1 MAGALAVPRSPTIRS
16 AGNTRLAPRMID
28 MNHQDHSVRPPVNL
42 LARLSLIAAVGTATL
57 WSGGCTGPTKRGIEQ
72 RAIAQKKFDAVRSRV
87 DFDQAN
93 QAFESGNFIEAKGHL
108 EAAIDKFDDE
118 SAYWVLLGRLYL
130 ETGGLQDALKSFREA
145 MELDAKNPDAHYFN
159 AIALERIERPLEA
172 VESYL
177 EALENA
183 PSNSRMLVAA
193 VDVLIGADMLSE
205 AERILQE
212 HRGEFNDDAAVLHL
226 SGRLAMM
233 DGRWTE
239 AADELE
245 KSVLLDD
252 SDRWTLEDLARAQIA
267 AGRTQSCLSTIVR
280 LEAVVEDGD
289 RNAELLRLRGRCL
302 ADGNRIREA
311 RTTLRDLVNL
321 HPDDVQGWIDFGL
334 VCMAVEDYRH
344 VLRAGQRLAVLA
356 PNRFEG
362 YFLLGHAALRNRDLE
377 SAVKLFARSCEL
389 APERDEPQLALGMT
403 HELRGEYGQAYR
415 AYASLA
421 RRRPD
426 DAGVQGL
433 LTGVGEALDD

>member
-1 MAGALAVPRSPTIRS
+1 
-16 AGNTRLAPRMID
+16 
-28 MNHQDHSVRPPVNL
+28 MNHQVHTVRTPVNALVRCSL
-42 LARLSLIAAVGTATL
+42 LFAIGTGVAL
-57 WSGGCTGPTKRGIEQ
+57 AGGCTGPTKRGIEQ

-108 EAAIDKFDDE
+108 EAAIDKFDGE
-118 SAYWVLLGRLYL
+118 SGYWVLLGRLYL
-130 ETGGLQDALKSFREA
+130 ETGGLQDALQSFRQAVEI
-145 MELDAKNPDAHYFN
+145 EGDNPDAHYFN
-159 AIALERIERPLEA
+159 AIALERVERPLEA

-177 EALENA
+177 KALEHA

-193 VDVLIGADMLSE
+193 VDVMIGADMLLE
-205 AERILQE
+205 ADRILQE
-212 HRGEFNDDAAVLHL
+212 HRTDFEDDAAVLHL

-233 DGRWTE
+233 NERWDD

-252 SDRWTLEDLARAQIA
+252 SDRWTLEDLARAQLA
-267 AGRTQSCLSTIVR
+267 AGRTQACLSTILR
-280 LEAVVEDGD
+280 LEETVEDGD

-321 HPDDVQGWIDFGL
+321 YPDDVQGWIDFGL

-362 YFLLGHAALRNRDLE
+362 YFLLGHAALRNHDLD

-415 AYASLA
+415 AYAALA
-421 RRRPD
+421 KRRPD
-426 DAGVQGL
+426 DAGVHGL
-433 LTGVGEALDD
+433 LTGVGDALDD